1 MESKFIKLAREAKN
15 ENNVEDAKKYY
26 DMAKVEDPEN
36 PEPKYYYSFF
46 KLKDSMNKDVPNNY
60 IEYLNVASN
69 IVKKI
74 KNSSLSDD
82 EKIELLGNIVGDHTS
97 ITVSICDLI
106 YRNSSGETKIFDT
119 STYNNSVRLTVPQ
132 LEAVGDQI
140 IQEFG
145 ENDEAKKL
153 AAKCWKAIFV
163 RANWKQWY
171 YYQSVSGNRQASAEK
186 FESLIKKIQKVDSS
200 FTAEKPKAVQCGN
213 K

>member
-1 MESKFIKLAREAKN
+1 MESKYIKLAREAKS
-15 ENNVEDAKKYY
+15 ENNIEDAKKYY
-26 DMAKVEDPEN
+26 DMAKVDDPEN

-60 IEYLNVASN
+60 VDYLNVASN

-82 EKIELLGNIVGDHTS
+82 EKIELLRNIVIDHAN
-97 ITVSICDLI
+97 ITVLICDLI
-106 YRNSSGETKIFDT
+106 YRNSQGETRIFDT
-119 STYNNSVRLTVPQ
+119 KIYNNSVRLTVPQ
-132 LEAVGDQI
+132 LEAMGDQI

-145 ENDEAKKL
+145 ENEEAQKL
-153 AAKCWKAIFV
+153 ATKCWKAIFV

-171 YYQSVSGNRQASAEK
+171 YYQSVTGNRVASAEK
-186 FESLIKKIQKVDSS
+186 FESLIKKIQKIDSS
-200 FTAEKPKAVQCGN
+200 FTSEKPKAVQCGN